1 MKTAIFDLDGTIADT
16 IKDLA
21 DAVNHGLKQLGC
33 PEHSVEKYKKMV
45 GNGARKLCL
54 RALPDSRKSEAE
66 TLHGLFRAYY
76 DIHYLENTKLYPGIK
91 STIEQLSVKGVEIA
105 VATNKPQDTAIKVLK
120 NLLPD
125 INFYKILGGCDDR
138 PKKPDPTII
147 REILSGLP
155 TDNKVF
161 MIGDSNV
168 DIQTAKN
175 AGLISIGCLWGFR
188 SRAELETEGADFIA
202 ESADDILNFILR

>member
-76 DIHYLENTKLYPGIK
+76 DIHYLENTKLYSGIK